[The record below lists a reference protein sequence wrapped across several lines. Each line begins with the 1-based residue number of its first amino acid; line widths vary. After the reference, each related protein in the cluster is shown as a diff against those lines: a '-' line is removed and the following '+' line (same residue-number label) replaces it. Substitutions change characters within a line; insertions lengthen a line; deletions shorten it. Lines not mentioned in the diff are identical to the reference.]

1 MILVDTSVWI
11 DFFNGK
17 NSLHTDSLDGA
28 LTVGF
33 VAFGYL
39 ILLLVLNG
47 FNTEM
52 YYNKANTTLGTLEQ
66 YEMFGRQMALTC
78 ADNYRALRQ
87 KGITIRGTAD
97 VIIATFCIEHQLPL
111 LFLDRDFLP
120 FIDHLGLASALS
132 KT

>member
-17 NSLHTDSLDGA
+17 NSLHTDSLDDA
-28 LTVGF
+28 LTEGI
-33 VAFGYL
+33 VAIGDL
-39 ILLLVLNG
+39 ILLEVLQG
-47 FNTEM
+47 FKTFM
-52 YYNKANTTLGTLEQ
+52 DLKKAKTTLGTLEQ